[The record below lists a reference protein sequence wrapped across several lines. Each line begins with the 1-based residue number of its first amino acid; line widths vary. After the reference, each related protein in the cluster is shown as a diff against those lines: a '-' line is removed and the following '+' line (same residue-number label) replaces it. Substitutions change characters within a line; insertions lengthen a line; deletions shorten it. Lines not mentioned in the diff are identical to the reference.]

1 MGTAKK
7 GGNGM
12 NIKYAIEVLKYLSK
26 SIKIG
31 GGKSLIYTRDA
42 EAIDTVVAELE
53 KTTYTA
59 DDIFDFIKWGF
70 TKPGYMR
77 NYFNYFRGDTKG
89 FFTPSEL
96 LKKWE
101 DCKSQQRKEEQ
112 K

>member
-42 EAIDTVVAELE
+42 EAIDMVVEYCE
-53 KTTYTA
+53 KQLPC
-59 DDIFDFIKWGF
+59 DCVIGFEGDIPVTHKLCD
-70 TKPGYMR
+70 
-77 NYFNYFRGDTKG
+77 N
-89 FFTPSEL
+89 
-96 LKKWE
+96 
-101 DCKSQQRKEEQ
+101 CKSKIWE
-112 K
+112 